1 VRHIEIGT
9 KGARGSADYLQN
21 RKIFY
26 LLVETLLLPK
36 EQFSDCHQPYISSFF
51 DFSAHNW

>member
-26 LLVETLLLPK
+26 LRVETLLLPK
-36 EQFSDCHQPYISSFF
+36 EQFSNFLQPYISRFF
-51 DFSAHNW
+51 AVSAHN